1 MRVSEAGLRLVVGIS
16 AGYPNHTRATTV
28 SNAGFTEIKSKK
40 PEARVTAPVFHLH
53 PIPSLHR

>member
-1 MRVSEAGLRLVVGIS
+1 LRAVLGIS

-40 PEARVTAPVFHLH
+40 PEARVTAPVFHLN
-53 PIPSLHR
+53 PIPSLHRYRHMF